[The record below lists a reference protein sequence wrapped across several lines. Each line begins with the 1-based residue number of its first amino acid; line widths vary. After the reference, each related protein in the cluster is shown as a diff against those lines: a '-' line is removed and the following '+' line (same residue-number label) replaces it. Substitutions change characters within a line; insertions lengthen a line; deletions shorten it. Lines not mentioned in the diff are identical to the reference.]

1 MMCAVSFIE
10 IPNSAVSAIGLD
22 VTSRTAVFGI
32 ILPHR
37 GRFRNAHSRR
47 YQGSTGSGSV
57 GNFTGAVSEYQ
68 GAGRSGAAATV
79 IGG

>member
-1 MMCAVSFIE
+1 MICAVSFIE

-32 ILPHR
+32 ILPHK

-47 YQGSTGSGSV
+47 YQGDGGRGGV
-57 GNFTGAVSEYQ
+57 GNFTGALSEYQ
-68 GAGRSGAAATV
+68 GAWRSGAGV
-79 IGG
+79 IVSGG